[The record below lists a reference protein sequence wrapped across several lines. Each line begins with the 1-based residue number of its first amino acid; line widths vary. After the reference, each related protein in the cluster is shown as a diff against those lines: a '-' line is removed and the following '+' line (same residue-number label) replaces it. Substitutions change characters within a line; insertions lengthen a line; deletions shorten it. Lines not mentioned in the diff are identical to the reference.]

1 MRNSE
6 LVWREAKR
14 QLRKDHRWELAELLD
29 REEKEKLFNEHIE
42 QLSKKK
48 KEKFRYVNTL
58 TCSLSVNGTNNF
70 YDILW
75 IVQYNFA
82 LMKFL

>member
-48 KEKFRYVNTL
+48 KEKFRYVPRYFRLTL
-58 TCSLSVNGTNNF
+58 TFSLPVGGTNNSHDF
-70 YDILW
+70 S
-75 IVQYNFA
+75 
-82 LMKFL
+82 

>member
-58 TCSLSVNGTNNF
+58 TWSLSVNGTNNF
-70 YDILW
+70 YVIFW

-82 LMKFL
+82 LAKFL